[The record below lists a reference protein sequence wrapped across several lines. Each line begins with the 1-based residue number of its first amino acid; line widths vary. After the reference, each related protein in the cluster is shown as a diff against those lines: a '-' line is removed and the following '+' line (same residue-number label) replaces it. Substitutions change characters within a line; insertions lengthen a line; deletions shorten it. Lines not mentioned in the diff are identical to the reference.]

1 MLIFSFLSQSIHMS
15 LAISFRERTGGE
27 HKEQEEDIRRKRL
40 KQKKMTMRI
49 SGLIEV
55 HNI

>member
-1 MLIFSFLSQSIHMS
+1 MS